1 MKKTYEKINFTSDK
15 NTVEFTKKLSKV
27 IEDYQKDG
35 YQVDVQ
41 YGMNNMVVTALV
53 LAYREEE

>member
-1 MKKTYEKINFTSDK
+1 MKKTYEKINFTSDE
-15 NTVEFTKKLSKV
+15 NSVEFIKKLSKV
-27 IEDYQKDG
+27 IENYQNDG

-41 YGMNNMVVTALV
+41 YGMSNAVITALV